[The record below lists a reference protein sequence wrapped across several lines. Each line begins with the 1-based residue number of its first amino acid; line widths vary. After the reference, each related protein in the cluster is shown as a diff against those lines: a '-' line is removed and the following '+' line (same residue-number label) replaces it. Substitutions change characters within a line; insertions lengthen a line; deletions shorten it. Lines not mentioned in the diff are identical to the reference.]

1 MKILLLFLIANL
13 VVFTLSAEPFQK
25 SSSEI
30 NNPATNAYGTSMP
43 KQSFTISNT
52 DIQKI
57 KETKIESFKT
67 LFKQT
72 EALKKADVEN
82 ELTLDSVITE
92 RIDSGGILQ
101 LVMKTT
107 SYYDRNG
114 YDSLR
119 FIYGRDLTESKWVI
133 DQREEFAYDKNGNKL
148 KEIHYQINTS
158 TGEWFGVY
166 KYEDSYDSAGN
177 ETGSSSYHWDSIRND
192 WAGDSKYTAEFNSN
206 KDQTMKCNF
215 EWDTTAN
222 NWIGK
227 SKVETSYF
235 ASQKELSRIVY
246 KWNKTNGQW
255 SIGSKTD
262 FSYNEDSL
270 QTVVLSSEFD
280 DSTQQLVN
288 TWKEDMTYN
297 SDGNI
302 SSFKSYAW
310 EEEWQIQQSTE
321 YVYDSKGNEI
331 LYTNSKWN
339 NATQQMVYNT
349 KQVSEYD
356 ENNERTFYANF
367 YWDSASSQ
375 WICNNKSETSQNKDT
390 DITTIVAYEQN
401 ELDSLV
407 ATGKYEIKTDSLN
420 RMTMVAMYT
429 VDSTG
434 VFYPMLKEEVGYD
447 EYGNATLTTLHVI
460 DETTGEFV
468 LLYKVNS
475 VFSGYEEELSTIA
488 YLRDEITGKLNI
500 EMKRETI
507 WQTPLEKI
515 IVDYRRNTEINELEL
530 NLRKTYYYSDGSIPE
545 SASNVNNAEITVY
558 PNPASTFI
566 NFRLDNDSPAQIE
579 IFNLQGTKV
588 ISERLS
594 GEKQLSVSHL
604 NKGVY
609 IYNIIQ
615 NNKFYKGKMIV
626 K

>member
-1 MKILLLFLIANL
+1 
-13 VVFTLSAEPFQK
+13 
-25 SSSEI
+25 
-30 NNPATNAYGTSMP
+30 
-43 KQSFTISNT
+43 
-52 DIQKI
+52 
-57 KETKIESFKT
+57 
-67 LFKQT
+67 
-72 EALKKADVEN
+72 
-82 ELTLDSVITE
+82 
-92 RIDSGGILQ
+92 
-101 LVMKTT
+101 
-107 SYYDRNG
+107 
-114 YDSLR
+114 
-119 FIYGRDLTESKWVI
+119 
-133 DQREEFAYDKNGNKL
+133 
-148 KEIHYQINTS
+148 
-158 TGEWFGVY
+158 
-166 KYEDSYDSAGN
+166 
-177 ETGSSSYHWDSIRND
+177 
-192 WAGDSKYTAEFNSN
+192 
-206 KDQTMKCNF
+206 MKCNF

-420 RMTMVAMYT
+420 QT
-429 VDSTG
+429 DS
-434 VFYPMLKEEVGYD
+434 YRD
-447 EYGNATLTTLHVI
+447 W
-460 DETTGEFV
+460 ETDR
-468 LLYKVNS
+468 KS
-475 VFSGYEEELSTIA
+475 V
-488 YLRDEITGKLNI
+488 
-500 EMKRETI
+500 
-507 WQTPLEKI
+507 
-515 IVDYRRNTEINELEL
+515 V
-530 NLRKTYYYSDGSIPE
+530 
-545 SASNVNNAEITVY
+545 
-558 PNPASTFI
+558 
-566 NFRLDNDSPAQIE
+566 
-579 IFNLQGTKV
+579 
-588 ISERLS
+588 
-594 GEKQLSVSHL
+594 
-604 NKGVY
+604 
-609 IYNIIQ
+609 
-615 NNKFYKGKMIV
+615 
-626 K
+626 

>member
-1 MKILLLFLIANL
+1 MIKLLLFITASL

-25 SSSEI
+25 NSSGI

-57 KETKIESFKT
+57 KETKIASFKT

-72 EALKKADVEN
+72 EAVKDIEN

-92 RIDSGGILQ
+92 RIDSNGILQ

-107 SYYDRNG
+107 SYYDRNS

-133 DQREEFAYDKNGNKL
+133 DQRDEFAYDKNGNKL
-148 KEIHYQINTS
+148 KEIHYQTNAS
-158 TGEWFGVY
+158 TGEWYGVD
-166 KYEDSYDSAGN
+166 KYENSYDLAGN
-177 ETGSSSYHWDSIRND
+177 ETGSSSYSWDSIRKD
-192 WAGDSKYTAEFNSN
+192 WTGNSKYTAEFNSN
-206 KDQTMKCNF
+206 KDQTLKCDF

-227 SKVETSYF
+227 TKIETSYF

-246 KWNKTNGQW
+246 KWNKTNSEWG
-255 SIGSKTD
+255 IRSKTD

-280 DSTQQLVN
+280 DSTQQMVN
-288 TWKEDMTYN
+288 TWKEEMAYD
-297 SDGNI
+297 SAGNV
-302 SSFKSYAW
+302 SSFMSYAW
-310 EEEWQIQQSTE
+310 KEEWQIQQSTE
-321 YVYDSKGNEI
+321 YAYDSKGNEI
-331 LYTNSKWN
+331 LYINSKWN

-349 KQVSEYD
+349 KEVAEFD

-367 YWDSASSQ
+367 YWVSDSSE
-375 WICNNKSETSQNKDT
+375 WICSYKSETSRNKDT
-390 DITTIVAYEQN
+390 GIKTIVAYEQN
-401 ELDSLV
+401 EIDSLV
-407 ATGKYEIKTDSLN
+407 ATGKYEIKSDSLN
-420 RMTMVAMYT
+420 RMTMVAMYA
-429 VDSTG
+429 VDSIGT
-434 VFYPMLKEEVGYD
+434 FYPMLKEEVDYD
-447 EYGNATLTTLHVI
+447 EYGNASLTTLYII

-468 LLYKVNS
+468 LLYKVSS

-488 YLRDEITGKLNI
+488 YLRDEINGELNI
-500 EMKRETI
+500 EMKREII
-507 WQTPLEKI
+507 WQKPLEKI
-515 IVDYRRNTEINELEL
+515 IVDYRRNSETNELEL
-530 NLRKTYYYSDGSIPE
+530 NLRNTYYYSNGNSLPDA
-545 SASNVNNAEITVY
+545 ASNFEETKITTY
-558 PNPASTFI
+558 PNPASTI
-566 NFRLDNDSPAQIE
+566 VNFRLNDNSPAQIE
-579 IFNLQGTKV
+579 MFNLQGKKV
-588 ISERLS
+588 ISRKLS

-615 NNKFYKGKMIV
+615 NNKNYKGKMIV
-626 K
+626 E

>member
-1 MKILLLFLIANL
+1 MKKLLLFITASL
-13 VVFTLSAEPFQK
+13 VVFTLSAEPSQK

-57 KETKIESFKT
+57 KETKIASFKT

-72 EALKKADVEN
+72 EAVKDVEN

-107 SYYDRNG
+107 PYYDRNG

-148 KEIHYQINTS
+148 KEIHYHINAS
-158 TGEWFGVY
+158 TGEWYGVD
-166 KYEDSYDSAGN
+166 KYEDSYDTAGN
-177 ETGSSSYHWDSIRND
+177 KTGSSSYRWDSIRKD
-192 WAGDSKYTAEFNSN
+192 WTGDSKYTAEFNSN
-206 KDQTMKCNF
+206 KDQTMKCDF

-246 KWNKTNGQW
+246 KWNKTNSEW
-255 SIGSKTD
+255 SIRSKTD

-270 QTVVLSSEFD
+270 QTVALSSEFD
-280 DSTQQLVN
+280 DSAQQMVN
-288 TWKEDMTYN
+288 ARKEVMAYD
-297 SDGNI
+297 SAGNI
-302 SSFKSYAW
+302 SSFMGYAW
-310 EEEWQIQQSTE
+310 EEEWRIQQSTE
-321 YVYDSKGNEI
+321 YVYDSNGNEI
-331 LYTNSKWN
+331 LYTNSRWN
-339 NATQQMVYNT
+339 NATQQMVYST
-349 KQVSEYD
+349 KEVAEFD
-356 ENNERTFYANF
+356 ENNERTLAVNF
-367 YWDSASSQ
+367 YWDSDSSE
-375 WICNNKSETSQNKDT
+375 WICSYKSETSRNKDT
-390 DITTIVAYEQN
+390 GITTIVNYEQN
-401 ELDSLV
+401 EIDSLV
-407 ATGKYEIKTDSLN
+407 ATGKYEIKADSLN

-434 VFYPMLKEEVGYD
+434 VFYPMLKEEVNYD
-447 EYGNATLTTLHVI
+447 EFGNASLTTLYVI

-488 YLRDEITGKLNI
+488 YLRDEITGELYL

-507 WQTPLEKI
+507 WQKPLEKI
-515 IVDYRRNTEINELEL
+515 IVDYRRNAETNELEL
-530 NLRKTYYYSDGSIPE
+530 NLRNTYYYSNGSLPDAAANFE
-545 SASNVNNAEITVY
+545 ETKITTY
-558 PNPASTFI
+558 PNPASTI
-566 NFRLDNDSPAQIE
+566 VNFRLNDNSPTQIE
-579 IFNLQGTKV
+579 LFNLQGTKV
-588 ISERLS
+588 ISRKLS
-594 GEKQLSVSHL
+594 VEKQLSVSHL

-615 NNKFYKGKMIV
+615 NNKNYKGKMIV